1 MARQKLTPEECA
13 ALQARIDAL
22 TTDYE
27 DVLAGRKARVL
38 VDQNGERIEY
48 NGANALRL
56 SNYIEV
62 LKKQYRTD
70 CLGCRLPITRPIV
83 PFF

>member
-70 CLGCRLPITRPIV
+70 CKGCRLPITRPIV